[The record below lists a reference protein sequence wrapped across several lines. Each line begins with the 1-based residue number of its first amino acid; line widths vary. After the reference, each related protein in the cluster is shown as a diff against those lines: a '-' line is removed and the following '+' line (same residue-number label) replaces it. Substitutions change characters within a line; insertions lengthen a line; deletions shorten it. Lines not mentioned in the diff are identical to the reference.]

1 MRGLS
6 PPLPA
11 APRRATFLAMK
22 APNIYAAGRI
32 DRAAHL
38 RSDESWIAGRLADPE
53 TRIVPVWR
61 ARNLVDMNG
70 SPAPHLLPPDA
81 GLLEEA
87 QATALLGLVD
97 GVAHFAIDLSHR
109 EEDAAA
115 RIGLFEDLRAVG
127 PLLAH
132 GDGALM
138 AYARG
143 MMHWHL
149 AHLFC
154 GRCGHATVSRD
165 AGHIRRCGNEACAA
179 PVFPRTDPA
188 VIMLIHH
195 GDDVLLGRQK
205 IWPPGMHSVL
215 AGFVEPGESL
225 EDAVAREVFEE
236 AGIAIDDIRYHSS
249 QPWPFPSSIMLGF
262 YGRAKGAKLNINTD
276 ELESGRWYSRAELL
290 ASPENETFRL
300 PRRDSISY
308 RLIRD
313 WLDGTG

>member
-1 MRGLS
+1 
-6 PPLPA
+6 
-11 APRRATFLAMK
+11 MK
-22 APNIYAAGRI
+22 RPNTYAAGGI

-38 RSDESWIAGRLADPE
+38 RGDEAWVAARLTDPQ

-61 ARNLVDMNG
+61 SRNLVDLNG
-70 SPAPHLLPPDA
+70 APAPLLLSPDPT
-81 GLLEEA
+81 LLEEA

-97 GVAHFAIDLSHR
+97 GIAHVAIDLSHR
-109 EEDAAA
+109 EEESAAA
-115 RIGLFEDLRAVG
+115 IGRFEDLRTVG

-132 GDGALM
+132 DDGALM

-149 AHLFC
+149 AHRYC
-154 GRCGHATVSRD
+154 GRCGHATEPGD
-165 AGHIRRCGNEACAA
+165 AGHVRHCGNADCARPA
-179 PVFPRTDPA
+179 FPRTDPA
-188 VIMLIHH
+188 VIMLIHQGEH
-195 GDDVLLGRQK
+195 ALLGRQK
-205 IWPPGMHSVL
+205 IWPQGMHSVL

-225 EDAVAREVFEE
+225 EDAVAREVLEE
-236 AGIAIDDIRYHSS
+236 AGIEIDEIEYHSS

-262 YGRAKGAKLNINTD
+262 YGRAKSAELAINTD
-276 ELESGRWYSRAELL
+276 ELESGRWYHRDELL
-290 ASPENETFRL
+290 ASPEDESFRL

>member
-1 MRGLS
+1 
-6 PPLPA
+6 
-11 APRRATFLAMK
+11 MK
-22 APNIYAAGRI
+22 RPNTYASGGI

-38 RSDESWIAGRLADPE
+38 RSDAGWIAGRLADPA

-61 ARNLVDMNG
+61 SRNLVDMNG
-70 SPAPHLLPPDA
+70 APAPHLLPPDPA
-81 GLLEEA
+81 LMAEA
-87 QATALLGLVD
+87 QAGALLGLVD
-97 GVAHFAIDLSHR
+97 GIAHFAIDLSHR
-109 EEDAAA
+109 EEAEAAK
-115 RIGLFEDLRAVG
+115 IGRFEDLRSVG
-127 PLLAH
+127 PLLSH

-149 AHLFC
+149 AHRFC
-154 GRCGHATVSRD
+154 GRCGHATDSRD
-165 AGHIRRCGNEACAA
+165 AGHVRHCGNADCAA

-195 GDDVLLGRQK
+195 GDNVLLGRQK
-205 IWPPGMHSVL
+205 VWPPGMHSVL

-236 AGIAIDDIRYHSS
+236 AGIEIDDIAYHSS
-249 QPWPFPSSIMLGF
+249 QPWPFPASIMLGF
-262 YGRAKGAKLNINTD
+262 YGRATSADLAIDTD
-276 ELESGRWYSRAELL
+276 ELETGRWYHRDELL
-290 ASPENETFRL
+290 NSPEDESFRL

-313 WLDGTG
+313 WLDGR

>member
-1 MRGLS
+1 
-6 PPLPA
+6 
-11 APRRATFLAMK
+11 MK
-22 APNIYAAGRI
+22 PPNIYAAGGI

-38 RSDESWIAGRLADPE
+38 RGDADWVAGRLGDPA

-61 ARNLVDMNG
+61 SRNLVDMNG
-70 SPAPHLLPPDA
+70 APAPHLLPPERA
-81 GLLEEA
+81 LIEEA
-87 QATALLGLVD
+87 QAVALLGLVD

-109 EEDAAA
+109 AEPETAV
-115 RIGLFEDLRAVG
+115 IGRFEDLRSVG

-132 GDGALM
+132 GDGALL

-149 AHLFC
+149 AHRFC
-154 GRCGHATVSRD
+154 GRCGHATESGD
-165 AGHIRRCGNEACAA
+165 AGHVRHCADAGCAA

-195 GDDVLLGRQK
+195 GDRALLGRQR
-205 IWPPGMHSVL
+205 IWPQGMHSVL

-236 AGIAIDDIRYHSS
+236 AGIEIDEIRYHSS

-262 YGRAKGAKLNINTD
+262 YGRARTDALAINTD
-276 ELESGRWYSRAELL
+276 ELESGRWYGRDELRN
-290 ASPENETFRL
+290 SPEDESFRL

-313 WLDGTG
+313 WLDGAG

>member
-1 MRGLS
+1 
-6 PPLPA
+6 
-11 APRRATFLAMK
+11 MK
-22 APNIYAAGRI
+22 RPNIYASGGI

-38 RSDESWIAGRLADPE
+38 RADAAWVAARLADPA
-53 TRIVPVWR
+53 TRIAPVWR
-61 ARNLVDMNG
+61 SRNLVDLNG
-70 SPAPHLLPPDA
+70 APAPHLLAPDPA
-81 GLLEEA
+81 LLDEA
-87 QATALLGLVD
+87 QATALLGLVG

-109 EEDAAA
+109 DEEVAAA
-115 RIGLFEDLRAVG
+115 VGRFEDLRAVG
-127 PLLAH
+127 PLLSH

-149 AHLFC
+149 AHRFC
-154 GRCGHATVSRD
+154 GRCGHATESRD
-165 AGHIRRCGNEACAA
+165 AGHVRHCGNADCAVPA
-179 PVFPRTDPA
+179 FPRTDPA

-195 GDDVLLGRQK
+195 GDRVLLGRQK
-205 IWPPGMHSVL
+205 VWPPGMHSVL

-249 QPWPFPSSIMLGF
+249 QPWPFPASIMLGF
-262 YGRAKGAKLNINTD
+262 YGRAKTAELTINTD
-276 ELESGRWYSRAELL
+276 ELESGRWYGRDELL
-290 ASPENETFRL
+290 DSPEDETFRL

-313 WLDGTG
+313 WLDGAG

>member
-1 MRGLS
+1 
-6 PPLPA
+6 
-11 APRRATFLAMK
+11 MK
-22 APNIYAAGRI
+22 APNIYASGGI

-38 RSDESWIAGRLADPE
+38 RTDESWVAGRLADPE
-53 TRIVPVWR
+53 TRLVPVWR

-70 SPAPHLLPPDA
+70 APAPLLLPPEPR
-81 GLLEEA
+81 LLAEA
-87 QATALLGLVD
+87 QATALLGLIE
-97 GVAHFAIDLSHR
+97 GIAHFAIDLSHR
-109 EEDAAA
+109 EEDEIAE
-115 RIGLFEDLRAVG
+115 IGRFEDLRAVG

-132 GDGALM
+132 GDGALL

-149 AHLFC
+149 AHRFC
-154 GRCGHATVSRD
+154 GRCGHVTEARD
-165 AGHIRRCGNEACAA
+165 AGHIRHCTDEACAA

-195 GDDVLLGRQK
+195 GDHALLGRQK

-236 AGIAIDDIRYHSS
+236 AGIEIDDIRYHSS

-262 YGRAKGAKLNINTD
+262 YGRAKSAELRINTD
-276 ELESGRWYSRAELL
+276 ELESGRWYGRDELL
-290 ASPENETFRL
+290 NSPEDKAFRL

-313 WLDGTG
+313 WLDRS

>member
-1 MRGLS
+1 M
-6 PPLPA
+6 
-11 APRRATFLAMK
+11 AMK
-22 APNIYAAGRI
+22 RPNIYASGGI
-32 DRAAHL
+32 DRASHL
-38 RSDESWIAGRLADPE
+38 RGDDAWLAGRLADPE
-53 TRIVPVWR
+53 SRLVPVWR
-61 ARNLVDMNG
+61 ARNLVDLNG
-70 SPAPHLLPPDA
+70 SPAPHLLPPDPA
-81 GLLEEA
+81 LLAEA

-97 GVAHFAIDLSHR
+97 GIAHFAVDLSHR
-109 EEDAAA
+109 EEEAAA
-115 RIGLFEDLRAVG
+115 EIGRFEDLRSVG

-132 GDGALM
+132 GDGALL

-149 AHLFC
+149 AHRFC
-154 GRCGHATVSRD
+154 GRCGHATESGE
-165 AGHIRRCGNEACAA
+165 AGHIRRCTNDTCAA

-195 GDDVLLGRQK
+195 GDKALLGRQK

-225 EDAVAREVFEE
+225 EDAVARETFEE
-236 AGIAIDDIRYHSS
+236 AGVEIDDIRYHSS

-262 YGRAKGAKLNINTD
+262 YGRAKSDRLSINTD
-276 ELESGRWYSRAELL
+276 ELESGRWHTRDELL
-290 ASPENETFRL
+290 NSPEDHAFRL

-313 WLDGTG
+313 WLDGAG